1 MRVLKAVLFV
11 CLGLCGAL
19 PASAQYV
26 GVMQSAETMDQGVWK
41 MMLAPIM
48 VFGEDGADD
57 EWGLSARVG
66 YGFTER
72 FDAEAKFAFYDNL
85 TYVGVDGEYWILQGK
100 EKDAGVDFSLAGGI
114 HGTFAGEGYYDTMG
128 FDLQPLLSAHVSKR
142 VELYAALDASF
153 ESISDAPAN
162 SDDSFTRLNL
172 VPGIEYMINEQIDLV
187 GEFGLGLNDDSSSYA
202 GIGLAFYLK

>member
-1 MRVLKAVLFV
+1 MRILLSTL
-11 CLGLCGAL
+11 CLGLCLCAAV

-26 GVMQSAETMDQGVWK
+26 GVLQSAETMDKGVWK

-48 VFGEDGADD
+48 VFGENGADD

-66 YGFTER
+66 YGFTDR
-72 FDAEAKFAFYDNL
+72 FDAEAKFAFYDNS
-85 TYVGVDGEYWILQGK
+85 TYAGVDGEFWILQGK
-100 EKDAGVDFSLAGGI
+100 EKDSGVDFSVAVGV
-114 HGTFAGEGYYDTMG
+114 HGTFADEGQYDTMG
-128 FDLQPLLSAHVSKR
+128 LDLQPLLSGHVSKR

-172 VPGIEYMINEQIDLV
+172 VPGIEYMINDQIDLV
-187 GEFGLGLNDDSSSYA
+187 GEFGLGLNDDSANYA